1 MATKR
6 RTIDRRLFPCN
17 GRVAHV
23 SLKGQV
29 DRVRFVEGRLARVKA
44 PVLDLRRSPLGDRD
58 RQLLHGASFLVLDER
73 GTGGS
78 VFGRAEA
85 DGYVGYVARD
95 GLEDF
100 RTPTHR
106 VWSLGAHV
114 YPEPGIKVEP
124 VMTLP
129 FFSVVE
135 AADETESF
143 IEIVNGGYIPTAQ
156 VKRVND
162 LATDP
167 VEVAERLAGT
177 PYLWGGDSNW
187 GIDCSG
193 LVQLALASA
202 GIDAPRD
209 SDMQEHAVGTV
220 LSDRDMMR
228 RGDYVFWSGHVGM
241 MVDSEQLIHANAH
254 HMAVRIEPLASVVT
268 RIQATG
274 GGTTALRRR
283 I

>member
-1 MATKR
+1 MKR
-6 RTIDRRLFPCN
+6 AIDRRLFPCN
-17 GRVAHV
+17 ERVAHV
-23 SLKGQV
+23 SLRGQV
-29 DRVRFVEGRLARVKA
+29 GGVRFVEGRLARVRSS
-44 PVLDLRRSPLGDRD
+44 VLDLRRSPCGDRD
-58 RQLLHGASFLVLDER
+58 RQLLHGAGFLVLDEEGAR
-73 GTGGS
+73 GT

-100 RTPTHR
+100 RTPSHR

-114 YPEPGIKVEP
+114 YPEPVIKVEP

-135 AADETESF
+135 ASDETESF
-143 IEIVNGGYIPTAQ
+143 IEIANGGYIPTAQ
-156 VKRVND
+156 VKTVND

-167 VEVAERLAGT
+167 VEVAERLVGT

-209 SDMQEHAVGTV
+209 SDMQEHNVGTV
-220 LSDRDMMR
+220 LDGRDGMR
-228 RGDYVFWSGHVGM
+228 RGDFVFWSGHVGI
-241 MVDSEQLIHANAH
+241 MVDSEHLVHANAH
-254 HMAVRIEPLASVVT
+254 HMAVRIEPLEGAAA

-274 GGTTALRRR
+274 GGAIRLRRR

>member
-1 MATKR
+1 MKQA
-6 RTIDRRLFPCN
+6 IDRRLFPCN
-17 GRVAHV
+17 ERVAHV
-23 SLKGQV
+23 SLRGQV
-29 DRVRFVEGRLARVKA
+29 DNVQFVEGRLAHVRSS
-44 PVLDLRRSPLGDRD
+44 VLGLRRSPCGDRD
-58 RQLLHGASFLVLDER
+58 RQLLHGAGFLVLDEEGAK
-73 GTGGS
+73 GT
-78 VFGRAEA
+78 VFGRACA

-100 RTPTHR
+100 RAPSHR

-114 YPEPGIKVEP
+114 YPEPVIKVEP

-135 AADETESF
+135 ASDETESF
-143 IEIVNGGYIPTAQ
+143 IEIANGGYIPTAQ
-156 VKRVND
+156 VKTVND

-167 VEVAERLAGT
+167 VEVAERLVGT

-209 SDMQEHAVGTV
+209 SDMQEHNVGTV
-220 LSDRDMMR
+220 LDGRDRMR
-228 RGDYVFWSGHVGM
+228 RGDFVFWSGHVGI
-241 MVDSEQLIHANAH
+241 MVDSEHLVHANAH
-254 HMAVRIEPLASVVT
+254 HMAVRIEPLEGAAA

-274 GGTTALRRR
+274 GGAIRLRRR

>member
-1 MATKR
+1 MTR
-6 RTIDRRLFPCN
+6 VIDRRLFPCN
-17 GRVAHV
+17 ERVAHV
-23 SLKGQV
+23 SLRGQV
-29 DRVRFVEGRLARVKA
+29 DGVRFVEGRLARVRS
-44 PVLDLRRSPLGDRD
+44 PVLDLRRSPRGDRD
-58 RQLLHGASFLVLDER
+58 RQLLHGAGFLVLDEEGAE
-73 GTGGS
+73 GT

-100 RTPTHR
+100 LTPSHR

-114 YPEPGIKVEP
+114 YPEPEFKIEP

-129 FFSVVE
+129 FLSVVE
-135 AADETESF
+135 ARNRMESF
-143 IEIVNGGYIPTAQ
+143 IEVANGGYVPTAQ
-156 VKRVND
+156 VKAVEE
-162 LATDP
+162 LAKDP
-167 VEVAERLAGT
+167 VDVAERLVGT

-209 SDMQEHAVGTV
+209 SDMQEHDVGTV
-220 LSDRDMMR
+220 LDRRDRMQ
-228 RGDYVFWSGHVGM
+228 RGDFVFWSGHVGM
-241 MVDSEQLIHANAH
+241 MVDPGQLIHANAH
-254 HMAVRIEPLASVVT
+254 HMAVRIEPLDVASA

-274 GGTTALRRR
+274 GGTITLRRR